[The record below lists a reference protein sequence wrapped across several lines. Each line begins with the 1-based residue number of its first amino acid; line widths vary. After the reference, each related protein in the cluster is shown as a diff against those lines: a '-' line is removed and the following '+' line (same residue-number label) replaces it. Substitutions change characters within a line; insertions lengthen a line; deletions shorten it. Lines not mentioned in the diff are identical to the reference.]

1 MKIKPDID
9 PAGQMRPTSENKVFC
24 TAPWVHTYISPQSE
38 RRLCCVS
45 KEDSMMTNQY
55 LDAGEQG
62 IYASSKNIS
71 NYKPATLK
79 DHFHSPYMNE
89 IRRRI
94 MAGEEVP
101 QCEVCNYQ
109 KYSFQRYREWFN
121 MLFHHKIDE
130 CFEKTNADG
139 STTMEPISFDYRVS
153 NLCNFKCRM
162 CGEQFSSTWEAEIK
176 KNEWYDPEEKPY
188 LLKENKKIIETF
200 QIDVVEEE
208 LWDAACKGS
217 VEEIYWAGGEPLM
230 YPIHWRVMERLDKDD
245 TLKNVFLR
253 YNTNLSKVRF
263 GNKCLY
269 DYLPKAKD
277 YQLFCSMDA
286 TGKVAEFIRTGLVWE
301 QWDKNFREG
310 VALAPGSDK
319 MKIDLTLTL
328 PGLLDLVNLVEY
340 AEDVGVAI
348 APSKVFAMT
357 PDVILSVNA
366 LPRYLRNRLVK
377 EVLDKIYKY
386 NDRQHALITEL
397 EGVLNEKTF
406 DEEFP
411 DTYQESFVRTKE
423 WHQEVAEFRQDGK
436 ESITIEEIY
445 SRDQEVLDWYNEDRI
460 QG

>member
-1 MKIKPDID
+1 
-9 PAGQMRPTSENKVFC
+9 
-24 TAPWVHTYISPQSE
+24 
-38 RRLCCVS
+38 
-45 KEDSMMTNQY
+45 
-55 LDAGEQG
+55 
-62 IYASSKNIS
+62 
-71 NYKPATLK
+71 
-79 DHFHSPYMNE
+79 
-89 IRRRI
+89 
-94 MAGEEVP
+94 
-101 QCEVCNYQ
+101 
-109 KYSFQRYREWFN
+109 
-121 MLFHHKIDE
+121 
-130 CFEKTNADG
+130 
-139 STTMEPISFDYRVS
+139 MEPISFDYRVS

-366 LPRYLRNRLVK
+366 LPRNLRNRLVK
-377 EVLDKIYKY
+377 EVLDKIYNCLLY
-386 NDRQHALITEL
+386 TS
-397 EGVLNEKTF
+397 
-406 DEEFP
+406 P
-411 DTYQESFVRTKE
+411 SP
-423 WHQEVAEFRQDGK
+423 
-436 ESITIEEIY
+436 
-445 SRDQEVLDWYNEDRI
+445 RD
-460 QG
+460 